1 MHQHDKTI
9 DLQGSVWWAV
19 GGESLGGPA
28 RMNLLAQIAESG
40 SITQAAKAVGM
51 SYKGAWDAIDTM
63 NNLAGEPLV
72 ERMAGGKGGGGTRLT
87 ERGRQ
92 LVHHYRVIE
101 QAHQQFMAQ
110 ISQHLSDAGGAL
122 GGELGGALGGDLS
135 EDYRLIRSMGMKTSA
150 RNQYLGT
157 VTAIQSGAVNDEV
170 ELTLGSGSKLVA
182 IVTHE
187 STHSLGLA
195 VGVQAF
201 ALVKSSSI
209 MVATDL
215 NGAKVSARNALS
227 GTIAR
232 VQAGV
237 VNTEVVIDL
246 GHGLSVAAVVT
257 HDSAEQLALAEG
269 QPATALFKASSV
281 ILGVPT

>member
-1 MHQHDKTI
+1 
-9 DLQGSVWWAV
+9 
-19 GGESLGGPA
+19 
-28 RMNLLAQIAESG
+28 
-40 SITQAAKAVGM
+40 
-51 SYKGAWDAIDTM
+51 
-63 NNLAGEPLV
+63 
-72 ERMAGGKGGGGTRLT
+72 
-87 ERGRQ
+87 
-92 LVHHYRVIE
+92 
-101 QAHQQFMAQ
+101 
-110 ISQHLSDAGGAL
+110 
-122 GGELGGALGGDLS
+122 
-135 EDYRLIRSMGMKTSA
+135 MKTSA

-232 VQAGV
+232 VQAGA

>member
-1 MHQHDKTI
+1 M
-9 DLQGSVWWAV
+9 
-19 GGESLGGPA
+19 
-28 RMNLLAQIAESG
+28 R
-40 SITQAAKAVGM
+40 
-51 SYKGAWDAIDTM
+51 
-63 NNLAGEPLV
+63 
-72 ERMAGGKGGGGTRLT
+72 
-87 ERGRQ
+87 
-92 LVHHYRVIE
+92 
-101 QAHQQFMAQ
+101 
-110 ISQHLSDAGGAL
+110 
-122 GGELGGALGGDLS
+122 
-135 EDYRLIRSMGMKTSA
+135 TSA
-150 RNQYLGT
+150 RNQFFGRIH
-157 VTAIQSGAVNDEV
+157 AIRRGAVNDEV
-170 ELTLGSGSKLVA
+170 ALALPSGQIITA

-187 STHSLGLA
+187 STQSLGLHVSA
-195 VGVQAF
+195 HAF

-232 VQAGV
+232 VQAGA

>member
-1 MHQHDKTI
+1 MNDP
-9 DLQGSVWWAV
+9 DSSLVLQGSVWWAV
-19 GGESLGGPA
+19 GGENLGGPA
-28 RMNLLAQIAESG
+28 RMNLLAQIAETG
-40 SITQAAKAVGM
+40 SITHAAKAVGM

-87 ERGRQ
+87 ERGRL
-92 LVHHYRVIE
+92 LVQNYRVIE
-101 QAHQQFMAQ
+101 QAHRQFVAQ
-110 ISQHLSDAGGAL
+110 ISQHLSNTREASNGQ
-122 GGELGGALGGDLS
+122 LS

-157 VTAIQSGAVNDEV
+157 VTAIKAGAVNDEV
-170 ELTLGSGSKLVA
+170 ELTLGSGAKLVA

-187 STHSLGLA
+187 SAQTLGLG

-209 MVATDL
+209 VVATDL
-215 NGAKVSARNALS
+215 QGAKFSTRNALS
-227 GTIAR
+227 GTVSR
-232 VQAGV
+232 VLTGA

-257 HDSAEQLALAEG
+257 NESAQQMSLAEG
-269 QPATALFKASSV
+269 HAATALFKASSV
-281 ILGVPT
+281 ILGIPA